1 VSDSPDRGHLHLATV
16 SGWRRFAADIPA
28 VPQLLAGPERAVLD
42 EDKRAAYDDDRIQ
55 HHSRLLVVQ
64 TSSVRS
70 VITQGR
76 RLTQLNRSAHFGRC
90 GLIVSGPARTG
101 KTTAITQLGKTIEAI
116 WRRRNPASRGD
127 IPVIYITVPPAATAK
142 MIAVEF
148 ARFLGLPVSGRANI
162 TGIIESVCGVC
173 LDTRVTLVLADEL
186 HNLNTATRA
195 GAEASDTLKYF
206 SERIPATFIYA
217 GISLERTGLLSGTRG
232 EQIAGRFSLIR
243 TGPFPRGQEWTAL
256 IAAVEDSLRLH
267 RHRPGTLT
275 GLDGYLHQR
284 TRGMIG
290 SLLWLIRSAAIT
302 AVIDGTEKITRET
315 LDAVETDIASQNA
328 SPARPAR

>member
-1 VSDSPDRGHLHLATV
+1 MSDSPDRGHLHLATV
-16 SGWRRFAADIPA
+16 SGWRRFAADMPA

-42 EDKRAAYDDDRIQ
+42 EDKRAVYDDDRIQ

-116 WRRRNPASRGD
+116 CRRRNPASRGD

-267 RHRPGTLT
+267 CHRPGTLT

-290 SLLWLIRSAAIT
+290 SLLWLIRSAAIS
-302 AVIDGTEKITRET
+302 AVLDGTEKITRKS
-315 LDAVETDIASQNA
+315 LDAIEADITSR
-328 SPARPAR
+328 SPRPPAT